1 MQPPKLCSRLRVK
14 NYRYSIVPIRLDPD
28 EHRDL
33 NEPSSSIIAAPE
45 HNRLQERISSGT
57 SAAMDDNQGRD
68 DELTPKS
75 TQPLKRVNAEP
86 QGQTN

>member
-1 MQPPKLCSRLRVK
+1 MQPPKLCSILRVK
-14 NYRYSIVPIRLDPD
+14 NYCYSIVPSRLDPD
-28 EHRDL
+28 EHC
-33 NEPSSSIIAAPE
+33 EPSSSITAAPE

-57 SAAMDDNQGRD
+57 SAAMDNQGRD
-68 DELTPKS
+68 EELTPKS